1 MGTKHLRALVVFTSA
16 ALLMFVG
23 NAAEAQKAKNK
34 VIITLLSPAANVVV
48 AQNDP
53 ATGCPATPTH
63 PYGYMIN
70 FSWSDSPLRNG
81 STYTVQI
88 QHAGSTF
95 PIVVGEGLTTSTYA
109 FVDCNGFIVDANLSN
124 WSWEVMRVRGNGA
137 VARVSAQRFF
147 RFGPCRDLTGAACAS
162 LP

>member
-23 NAAEAQKAKNK
+23 NAAEAQKVKNK
-34 VIITLLSPAANVVV
+34 VITLLSPAANVVV
-48 AQNDP
+48 AQNDT

-63 PYGYMIN
+63 PYGYMIT

-88 QHAGSTF
+88 QHAGSSF

-137 VARVSAQRFF
+137 VARVSAQRPFS
-147 RFGPCRDLTGAACAS
+147 FGPCRVSGGGACVS

>member
-1 MGTKHLRALVVFTSA
+1 MGTKHVRTLVVFTSA

-34 VIITLLSPAANVVV
+34 VITLLSPAANVVV
-48 AQNDP
+48 AQNDT

-88 QHAGSTF
+88 QHAGSPF
-95 PIVVGEGLTTSTYA
+95 PSVVGEGLTTSTYA
-109 FVDCNGFIVDANLSN
+109 FVDCNSFIIDPNLSN
-124 WSWEVMRVRGNGA
+124 WSWEVIRVRGNGA
-137 VARVSAQRFF
+137 VARVSAQRSFS
-147 RFGPCRDLTGAACAS
+147 FGPCRVSGGGACVS